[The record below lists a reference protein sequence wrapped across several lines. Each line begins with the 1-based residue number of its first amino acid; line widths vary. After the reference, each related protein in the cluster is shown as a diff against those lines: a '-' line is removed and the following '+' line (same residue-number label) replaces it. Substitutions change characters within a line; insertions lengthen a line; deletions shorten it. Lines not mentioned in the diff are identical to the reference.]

1 MINEAFTQL
10 VAPVEAWV
18 REGRETGLYTF
29 EQPFASGQAVTTR
42 LGDRDILMLS
52 TSNYLGL
59 AEHPEIVEAM
69 KAALDQF
76 GPSTCG
82 ARLGNGTTTLHREL
96 EERLATWMGTEAT
109 VLFSSG
115 YLANLGAISAMCDAE
130 TRVITD
136 QFNHMSILDG
146 CRLAEGSIKIFAH
159 NSVEKL
165 EYVLKHNADAKKRF
179 IVVDGVYSL
188 DGEIAPLDAIHKLA
202 EQYDA
207 MLMVDEAHALGVLG
221 AKGRGAAEHFG
232 IQPDITMGT
241 FSKSLAGVGG
251 FIAGSRQVVE
261 YIRHASHPYLFNA
274 SLPPVTVAGVLK
286 SLELLQRESWRQE
299 KLWLNTARLRA
310 GLLELGYEVMG
321 SVTPVVPILIGD
333 EVTALTMAKELLE
346 RGMYVTT
353 ALFPAVP
360 KGTARF
366 RANVSAAMGNEDIDR
381 ALELLGDVGKH
392 HGIVS

>member
-1 MINEAFTQL
+1 MINGAFKQMVEP
-10 VAPVEAWV
+10 VAAWV
-18 REGRETGLYTF
+18 KQGRAAGLYTF
-29 EQPFASGQAVTTR
+29 EQPFASGQANTSK

-82 ARLGNGTTTLHREL
+82 ARLGNGTTTLHHEL
-96 EERLATWMGTEAT
+96 EERLASWMGVEAAL
-109 VLFSSG
+109 VFSSG
-115 YLANLGAISAMCDAE
+115 YLANLGAISALCDAD
-130 TRVITD
+130 TSIITD

-146 CRLAEGSIKIFAH
+146 CRLAEGNIKIFTH

-165 EYVLKHNADAKKRF
+165 EYVLGRNTDAKKRF

-188 DGEIAPLDAIHKLA
+188 DGEIAPLDAIYKLA

-221 AKGRGAAEHFG
+221 DTGRGAAEHFG
-232 IQPDITMGT
+232 IQADLTMGT

-251 FIAGSRQVVE
+251 FIAGSRQLIE
-261 YIRHASHPYLFNA
+261 FIRHTSHPYLFNA

-286 SLELLQRESWRQE
+286 SLELLQRESWRRE
-299 KLWLNTARLRA
+299 KLWLNTARLRS
-310 GLLELGYEVMG
+310 GLLELGYELMG

-333 EVTALTMAKELLE
+333 DLTALTMAKDLLE
-346 RGMYVTT
+346 RGLYVTT

-360 KGTARF
+360 KNSSRF
-366 RANVSAAMGNEDIDR
+366 RANVTAAMRNEDIDH
-381 ALELLGDVGKH
+381 ALELFSEVGKR
-392 HGIVS
+392 HGVLS

>member
-1 MINEAFTQL
+1 MINEAFKEM

-29 EQPFASGQAVTTR
+29 EQPFASGQAVTTK

-59 AEHPEIVEAM
+59 AEHPEIVESM

-109 VLFSSG
+109 ILFSSG
-115 YLANLGAISAMCDAE
+115 YLANLAAISAMCDAQ
-130 TRVITD
+130 TCIITD

-146 CRLAEGSIKIFAH
+146 CRLAEGNVKIFTH
-159 NSVEKL
+159 NSVDKL
-165 EYVLKHNADAKKRF
+165 EYVLKHSTEAKKRF

-202 EQYDA
+202 EEYDA
-207 MLMVDEAHALGVLG
+207 FLMVDEAHALGVLG
-221 AKGRGAAEHFG
+221 ANGRGAAEHFG
-232 IQPDITMGT
+232 IQPDLTMGT

-251 FIAGSRQVVE
+251 FVASSRQVVE
-261 YIRHASHPYLFNA
+261 FIRHSSHPYLFNA

-299 KLWLNTARLRA
+299 KLWLNTARLRS

-333 EVTALTMAKELLE
+333 EMTALKMAKDLLE
-346 RGMYVTT
+346 QGLYVTT

-360 KGTARF
+360 KNTSRF

-381 ALELLGDVGKH
+381 ALELLGDVGKR
-392 HGIVS
+392 HGILS

>member
-1 MINEAFTQL
+1 MINEAFTQMVSP
-10 VAPVEAWV
+10 VADWV
-18 REGRETGLYTF
+18 QQGRDTGLYTF
-29 EQPFASGQAVTTR
+29 EQPFASGQAVTSK

-59 AEHPEIVEAM
+59 AEHPEIVTAM

-96 EERLATWMGTEAT
+96 EERLASWLGAEAAL
-109 VLFSSG
+109 VFSSG
-115 YLANLGAISAMCDAE
+115 YLANVAAISAMCDAD
-130 TRVITD
+130 TAIITD

-146 CRLAEGSIKIFAH
+146 CRLAEGNVKIFAH

-165 EYVLKHNADAKKRF
+165 EYVLKRNADAAKRF

-188 DGEIAPLDAIHKLA
+188 DGEIAPLDVIHKLA

-207 MLMVDEAHALGVLG
+207 MLMVDEAHAIGVLG
-221 AKGRGAAEHFG
+221 AQGRGAHEHFG
-232 IQPDITMGT
+232 IEPDLTMGT

-251 FIAGSRQVVE
+251 FIAGHRNLIE
-261 YIRHASHPYLFNA
+261 YVRHTSHPYIFNA

-286 SLELLQRESWRQE
+286 SLELMQRESWRIE
-299 KLWLNTARLRA
+299 KLWLNTSRLRS
-310 GLLELGYEVMG
+310 GLLELGYELMG

-333 EVTALTMAKELLE
+333 DVTALKMSKDLLDN
-346 RGMYVTT
+346 GLYVTT

-360 KGTARF
+360 KNTSRF
-366 RANVSAAMGNEDIDR
+366 RANASAAMENEDIDR
-381 ALELLGDVGKH
+381 ALELFGQVGKR
-392 HGIVS
+392 HGILS